1 MKNPNQNPDKK
12 KANAIIPHQMKDLG
26 MPQGPA
32 GQANRGGGE
41 DWRDGNGY

>member
-1 MKNPNQNPDKK
+1 MKNQTQNQNQK
-12 KANAIIPHQMKDLG
+12 KAKTITPHRMRDLG